1 VYKGEEMEEFEV
13 YLAGRIANL
22 SYDEAVA
29 GRDEM
34 IKKLNEAGI
43 KCRTPLRGKQHLKD
57 GSKINGQMLEKCGLS
72 IQEIIQRDLSDLREV
87 DALVVLTGDDP
98 SWGTAG
104 EFYFCTWIANK
115 PTVVVAKN
123 YIGGWMEYYATQLVP
138 DFDQAVEVLKR
149 WKKYWNHKGSG
160 IYDMR

>member
-1 VYKGEEMEEFEV
+1 MEEFEI

-22 SYDEAVA
+22 TYDEAMLF
-29 GRDEM
+29 RDEM
-34 IKKLNEAGI
+34 IKKLGVAGI

-104 EFYFCTWIANK
+104 EFYYCTWIVNK
-115 PTVVVAKN
+115 PTIVVAKN
-123 YIGGWMEYYATQLVP
+123 YVGGWMEYYATQIVP

-149 WKKYWNHKGSG
+149 WKKYWNHKGCG
-160 IYDMR
+160 INDTR